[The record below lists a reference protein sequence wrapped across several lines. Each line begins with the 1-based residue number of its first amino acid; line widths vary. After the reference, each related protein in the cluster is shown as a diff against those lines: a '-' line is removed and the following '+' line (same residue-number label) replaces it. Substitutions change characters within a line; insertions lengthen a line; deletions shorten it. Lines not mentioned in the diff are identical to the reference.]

1 MKVIE
6 TSLPGVLII
15 EPAVFADTRG
25 FFVESYQRERYQ
37 SMGIV
42 PEFVQDNLS
51 FSSRG
56 VLRGVHCQN
65 THPQGKLV
73 QVLQGEVWDV
83 AVDIRHG
90 SPHFGQWMAVTL
102 SSENKTQLYLPP
114 GFAHG
119 FCVLSETALFA
130 YKCTDYYRPAA
141 EVGFRWDD
149 PEVGIAWPMEQPV
162 LSEKDKRLPFLCDIP
177 VEQLPAQETSSCG
190 DEKQAG
196 RVL

>member
-1 MKVIE
+1 MKIIE

-15 EPAVFADTRG
+15 EPKVFPDARG
-25 FFVESYQRERYQ
+25 FFVETYQRERYR
-37 SMGIV
+37 SMGLTA
-42 PEFVQDNLS
+42 EFVQDNLS

-65 THPQGKLV
+65 PHAQGKLV

-83 AVDIRHG
+83 AVDIRRN
-90 SPHFGQWMAVTL
+90 SPHFGQWTAVTL
-102 SSENKTQLYLPP
+102 SSETKNQFYLPP

-130 YKCTDYYRPAA
+130 YKCTDIYYPGA

-149 PEVGIAWPMEQPV
+149 PEVGIAWPVREPI
-162 LSEKDKRLPFLCDIP
+162 LSDKDGRLPYLRDIP
-177 VEQLPAQETSSCG
+177 VERLPE
-190 DEKQAG
+190 
-196 RVL
+196 

>member
-1 MKVIE
+1 MRIIE

-15 EPAVFADTRG
+15 EPKVFLDSRG
-25 FFVESYQRERYQ
+25 FFMETYQRERYQ
-37 SMGIV
+37 SMGLTA
-42 PEFVQDNLS
+42 EFVQDNLS

-65 THPQGKLV
+65 PHSQGKLV

-83 AVDIRHG
+83 AVDIRRN
-90 SPHFGQWMAVTL
+90 SPYFGQWTAVTL
-102 SSENKTQLYLPP
+102 SSETKNQFYLPP

-130 YKCTDYYRPAA
+130 YKCTDIYYPGA

-149 PEVGIAWPMEQPV
+149 PDVGIAWPVREPI
-162 LSEKDKRLPFLCDIP
+162 LSDKDGRLPYLRDIP
-177 VEQLPAQETSSCG
+177 AGQLPEQMTT
-190 DEKQAG
+190 
-196 RVL
+196 